1 MEPGSSSNE
10 MTYVYLDQ
18 RFVGFDSFLLL
29 LTFAGIIFGFFY
41 LVRNY
46 LFPLIE
52 SEKMIAR
59 AKILS
64 FRIEVLFWLGFTL
77 FTLTFLLVRNP
88 LIVSILLAVV
98 AAVGFSFWRDFF
110 PGLFFRLSQ
119 SYKVEDTVVFSDIK
133 GQIEKLGWTSVQLRT
148 DRDALVFV
156 PYRRISDQIHTKQ
169 QAKGKL
175 LSAKI
180 VLPIGDMDNDLMH
193 SKIEKWLMNCPWA
206 VPQQQLIVNRIET
219 DKIAVTVYAIDQL
232 SLSKIEDYLLTKVFN

>member
-1 MEPGSSSNE
+1 MEPGSSTNE
-10 MTYVYLDQ
+10 MTYIYLDQ
-18 RFVGFDSFLLL
+18 RFVGFDSFFLL
-29 LTFAGIIFGFFY
+29 LTFAGVIFGFFY

-64 FRIEVLFWLGFTL
+64 FRIEVLSWLGFSL

-88 LIVSILLAVV
+88 LIVSILTAVI

-119 SYKVEDTVVFSDIK
+119 SYKVEDTVVFNDIK

-148 DRDALVFV
+148 DRDVLVFV
-156 PYRRISDQIHTKQ
+156 PYRKISDHIHTKQ
-169 QAKGKL
+169 QTKGKL

-180 VLPIGDMDNDLMH
+180 ILPIGDMDNDLMR
-193 SKIEKWLMNCPWA
+193 SKIQKWLLNCPWA
-206 VPQQQLIVNRIET
+206 VPQQRLILNRIEA
-219 DKIAVTVYAIDQL
+219 DKIAVTVYSIDQL
-232 SLSKIEDYLLTKVFN
+232 SLAKIEDYLLTKVLN

>member
-1 MEPGSSSNE
+1 MEPGSSTNE

-18 RFVGFDSFLLL
+18 RFVGFDSFLIL

-64 FRIEVLFWLGFTL
+64 FRFEVLAWLGFAL

-98 AAVGFSFWRDFF
+98 IAVGFSFWRDFF

-119 SYKVEDTVVFSDIK
+119 SYKVEDTVVFSDIR

-156 PYRRISDQIHTKQ
+156 PYRKINDQIHTKQ

-180 VLPIGDMDNDLMH
+180 VLPIGDMDNNLMR
-193 SKIEKWLMNCPWA
+193 SKIEKWLLNCPWA
-206 VPQQQLIVNRIET
+206 VPQQQLIVNRIEV

-232 SLSKIEDYLLTKVFN
+232 SLTKIEDYLLTKVLN